1 MSATPGNTP
10 DSPASIHASG
20 APESVPRPPRRRVA
34 RFLTAL
40 FAPVVRLIY
49 RMDIAGL
56 DHVPRSGG
64 LVLTANHMSYVDVVL
79 LCTASPRPLRVVA
92 WGGFQRY
99 AFFRAIF
106 RIFGCLPVTPE
117 NARAS
122 LKEAVHALQSGEAV
136 LIFPEGHISRTG
148 EMQEFE
154 GGYALLARR
163 AGVPVVPAYLGG
175 LWGSIF
181 SFEKGRFFWKWPRQ
195 IPYPVTIRFGA
206 PLPPQEATEEKL
218 REAVLA
224 LAAPSFAAVMPPA
237 PAVAAVRK
245 LGEPLIDFGET
256 AFRTRPELAGHLG
269 EALVHALKRQHGRE
283 VVVDRTGA
291 RQTMNGAKLLAASLA
306 LAAKLRRTVPEPRVG
321 IVLPPGLGGLI
332 ANLAVVFSGK
342 TPVNLN
348 FTIGKAAL
356 EASIRKAGVRTT
368 LSADLFRKKLAE
380 RLPDLP
386 WSEQVLDLRKE
397 IQSLSGLQLGWW
409 WLAAKLLPAGLMVK
423 WGGVPRMGGDAE
435 AALLFTSGSSG
446 EPKGVVLTHRNIL
459 GNCAQID
466 ASGILPEKETLLANL
481 PIFHSFGFTITLWYA
496 LLRGV
501 RLVTL
506 PSPLETQRSAEAI
519 AEEQVTAMVGTPTFF
534 RPFLKRAQP
543 EQLASLKY
551 AIAGAEKTPA
561 EFREAWEARFG
572 ANYFEGYG
580 LTETSP
586 VVAVNLRSLTAGAS
600 GATVAGKRTGSVGRL
615 FPGMAARIVDSET
628 GADLGFNE
636 TGVLWLRGV
645 NVFPGYLDQPE
656 ATGAALREGWF
667 VTGDL
672 AQLDEEG
679 FIRIEGRL
687 SRFSK
692 VGGEMVPHG
701 TVESVIMTAFGWQA
715 NDGPV
720 IAVAARPD
728 PAKGEA
734 LVLLTTVDI
743 AADDLRDKLGAA
755 GLSNLW
761 IPRVIK
767 RVDAIPTLASGKL
780 DLRKLKELAAE

>member
-1 MSATPGNTP
+1 
-10 DSPASIHASG
+10 
-20 APESVPRPPRRRVA
+20 
-34 RFLTAL
+34 L
-40 FAPVVRLIY
+40 FAPLVRLIY
-49 RMDIAGL
+49 RMDLAGL
-56 DHVPRSGG
+56 EHVPREGG
-64 LVLTANHMSYVDVVL
+64 FVLTANHLSYVDVVL
-79 LCTASPRPLRVVA
+79 LCVASPRPLRVVA

-99 AFFRAIF
+99 AIFRAIF
-106 RIFGCLPVTPE
+106 RIFGCLPVTPD

-122 LKEAVHALQSGEAV
+122 LREAVHALQAGEAV

-154 GGYALLARR
+154 GGFALLARR
-163 AGVPVVPAYLGG
+163 AGVPVVPACLGG

-181 SFEKGRFFWKWPRQ
+181 SYEKGRFFWKWPRQ
-195 IPYPVTIRFGA
+195 IPYPVSIRFGA
-206 PLPPQEATEEKL
+206 ALKPEEAGEEKL

-224 LAAPSFAAVMPPA
+224 LAAPSFSTVSPPV
-237 PAVAAVRK
+237 PAVVAVRK
-245 LGEPLIDFGET
+245 PGEPLIDFGEA
-256 AFRTRPELAGHLG
+256 AFRTGPELAGHLG
-269 EALVHALKRQHGRE
+269 EALVHALKRQTGRE
-283 VVVDRTGA
+283 VVVDRTSG
-291 RQTMNGAKLLAASLA
+291 RLSMDGAKLLAVSLA
-306 LAAKLRRTVPEPRVG
+306 LAAKLRRAVPEPRVG
-321 IVLPPGLGGLI
+321 IVLPPGLGGVI

-348 FTIGKAAL
+348 FTIGKTAL

-386 WSEQVLDLRKE
+386 WSEQVWDLREE
-397 IQSLSGLQLGWW
+397 IKSLSGVRLAFG
-409 WLAAKLLPAGLMVK
+409 WLAAKLLPAGWLVR
-423 WGGVPRMGGDAE
+423 WARVPRAGGDTE

-481 PIFHSFGFTITLWYA
+481 PIFHSFGFTITLWFA

-519 AEEQVTAMVGTPTFF
+519 EEERVTAMVGTPTFF
-534 RPFLKRAQP
+534 RPFLKRVQP

-561 EFREAWEARFG
+561 EFRQAWEARFG

-586 VVAVNLRSLTAGAS
+586 VVAVNLRSHTAGAS
-600 GATVAGKRTGSVGRL
+600 GATVPGKREGSVGRL
-615 FPGMAARIVDSET
+615 FPGMAARVVDADT
-628 GADLGFNE
+628 DVDLGFNE
-636 TGVLWLRGV
+636 AGVLWLRGV

-656 ATGAALREGWF
+656 ATAAALRDGWF

-672 AQLDEEG
+672 ARLDEEG

-692 VGGEMVPHG
+692 IGGEMVPHG
-701 TVESVIMTAFGWQA
+701 TVEAAIMTAYNWQA
-715 NDGPV
+715 QDRPV

-728 PAKGEA
+728 AAKGEA
-734 LVLLTTVDI
+734 LVLLTTTEI
-743 AADDLRDKLGAA
+743 AADELRDKLGAA

-767 RVDAIPTLASGKL
+767 RVEAIPVLASGKL